1 MRLWQKIFLPT
12 LALMVL
18 LTALISVGLLKNSRD
33 LLWQREG
40 QRAVSQQQ
48 YLAGMLRAG
57 VVSQRLQRGLIQ
69 LSGEE
74 TDRAARQVLA
84 QQAEGDYLRGLALY
98 DEAGEALFDHLPEGP
113 DGPLTPP
120 LPDAGGAAAG
130 AENTASAPEPPG
142 AGRAAE
148 ASAGGAVSAGSSAEA
163 DATLTVLRR
172 GGRLDGQERWYLL
185 CSMPVQLEGGRYR
198 LCACYEVSDLQRQLD
213 RQAAGTVALCLAL
226 SLLGAGALL
235 VLVRRLLRPL
245 AALDVS
251 ARRIAAGSYG
261 ERLSTAG
268 NDELAGLAADM
279 NQLAAAVQRRIDQ
292 LEQLAEER
300 KAFIGNLAHEM
311 KTPLTSIL
319 GFADLLY
326 LPSQVPDDKRVEYA
340 CVIAEEAKRLR
351 ALSGKLL
358 ELMTLGSANLVFE
371 PVSLRAL
378 ADEVA
383 LSLRPVLAQS
393 GLQLAC
399 DCPDVPLWV
408 DKELFKSLLYNLL
421 DNGRKASEAGGML
434 RLAARPEGGW
444 MTILVR
450 DYGRGIPQEEL
461 DKICEPFY
469 MVDKSRSRKA
479 GGAGLGLALCREIV
493 AVHRGRM
500 EIDSRVGKGTLIA
513 LRFPLDAPPE
523 TAGPEDAPQA
533 GGEQDAGQAKR

>member
-98 DEAGEALFDHLPEGP
+98 SEAGEALFDRLPGGFEG
-113 DGPLTPP
+113 
-120 LPDAGGAAAG
+120 AGGP
-130 AENTASAPEPPG
+130 PEPG
-142 AGRAAE
+142 EG
-148 ASAGGAVSAGSSAEA
+148 EA

-185 CSMPVQLEGGRYR
+185 CSMPVQLESGRYR

-261 ERLSTAG
+261 ERLDTAG
-268 NDELAGLAADM
+268 DDELAGLAADM

>member
-98 DEAGEALFDHLPEGP
+98 SEAGEALFDHLPGGP

-120 LPDAGGAAAG
+120 VPDAGAEGA
-130 AENTASAPEPPG
+130 ASAPEPPG
-142 AGRAAE
+142 AGRAA
-148 ASAGGAVSAGSSAEA
+148 GASAGSSAEA

-261 ERLSTAG
+261 ERLDTAG
-268 NDELAGLAADM
+268 DDELAGLAADM

-340 CVIAEEAKRLR
+340 CVIAEEARRLR

-383 LSLRPVLAQS
+383 LSLRPVLAPS
-393 GLQLAC
+393 GLQLSC

-523 TAGPEDAPQA
+523 ETEAESAPRA